1 MSFPDHFSRQA
12 RTYAAFRPTYP
23 DALYDALSA
32 AAPGPRVAW
41 DCATG
46 SGQAALGLAARFK
59 RVHATD
65 ASAGQLA
72 AAAAHPRV
80 EYRLASAEASGLPD
94 ASVDLIT
101 VAQALH
107 WFRRAEFYA
116 EADRVLAPGGLLAAW
131 CYAGITITPEI
142 DAEIAGLYGPT
153 LGAFWPP
160 ERILV
165 EEGYRGIEF
174 PYPEIVLPH
183 FEILQPLTLPGLA
196 GYLNSWSATE
206 RYKAAHPG
214 ADPVL
219 PVIERIAVLW
229 GPPETLRPARWPLAV
244 RAGHRPG

>member
-1 MSFPDHFSRQA
+1 VAETCRSWPQDVAGLGRHGDLD
-12 RTYAAFRPTYP
+12 T
-23 DALYDALSA
+23 AL
-32 AAPGPRVAW
+32 P
-41 DCATG
+41 TG
-46 SGQAALGLAARFK
+46 SVDFHTTCSETLLPVPSSVLLEHAR
-59 RVHATD
+59 RPEVVTAM
-65 ASAGQLA
+65 
-72 AAAAHPRV
+72 R
-80 EYRLASAEASGLPD
+80 
-94 ASVDLIT
+94 
-101 VAQALH
+101 
-107 WFRRAEFYA
+107 EFYA